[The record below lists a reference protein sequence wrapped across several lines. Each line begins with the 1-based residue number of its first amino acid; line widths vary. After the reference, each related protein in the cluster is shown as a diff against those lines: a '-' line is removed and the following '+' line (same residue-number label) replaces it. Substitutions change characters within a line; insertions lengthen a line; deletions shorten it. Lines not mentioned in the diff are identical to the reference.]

1 MPKDRNWS
9 LYKPKCSLHKIF
21 WLILYTGSH
30 LRAPPKTKL
39 GLAIPLFLG
48 PFYEEMYFYFLYQI
62 DFSTLFW
69 NIEQVTE
76 WHSGLKDILS
86 HLTSVHFCQALVQVS
101 SKSLNFKVYL
111 KVLVHLGKYVM
122 YSGGNYFLIFCF
134 ALAISTR
141 IILRNTSKRYVL

>member
-76 WHSGLKDILS
+76 WNSGLTDILS
-86 HLTSVHFCQALVQVS
+86 HLTSVHFVKLWSRSQNSTEPSKLGGYRHSCSRSGTYVVYPIGYTYLAPKRAL
-101 SKSLNFKVYL
+101 
-111 KVLVHLGKYVM
+111 
-122 YSGGNYFLIFCF
+122 
-134 ALAISTR
+134 
-141 IILRNTSKRYVL
+141 